1 MTVKF
6 DKYQGNGNDFI
17 IIDDRHGRFDNSVE
31 TVRKM
36 CDRHFGIGADGLMLV
51 RKSDAADFEMLYY
64 NSDGALSTMCGN
76 GGRCIAAFAYN
87 HGIAGDKM
95 IFSAVDGL
103 HRAVINKKTGDHTYD
118 VSLEMI
124 DVEDHKKE
132 DWFYFLDTGSP
143 HHIMFVNDVKN
154 IDVYENGKKIRYS
167 EMYEPDGTNVNFV
180 QINGNTIFVRTYER
194 GVEDETLSC
203 GTGVTASAIATYI
216 KTGKKPERI
225 ETTGGNFRV
234 DFNDKNGRFT
244 DIWLKGPAEMVFKG
258 EIAVP

>member
-1 MTVKF
+1 
-6 DKYQGNGNDFI
+6 
-17 IIDDRHGRFDNSVE
+17 
-31 TVRKM
+31 
-36 CDRHFGIGADGLMLV
+36 
-51 RKSDAADFEMLYY
+51 
-64 NSDGALSTMCGN
+64 
-76 GGRCIAAFAYN
+76 
-87 HGIAGDKM
+87 
-95 IFSAVDGL
+95 
-103 HRAVINKKTGDHTYD
+103 
-118 VSLEMI
+118 MI
-124 DVEDHKKE
+124 DVENYKKE

-234 DFNDKNGRFT
+234 DFNDENGKFT